1 MEDLYM
7 YCAAIAGT
15 LLVGQLL
22 LSLIGLG
29 HHADLHDLPTAAV
42 DVDTAADGFEHGGEW
57 FAGMLSFRAI
67 VAALTVFGLVGLG
80 GEASPQ
86 FDRRQTFL
94 IALVAGGS
102 VLYGVGW
109 LLRSLYQLKSE
120 GTVQIERTVGQT
132 GSVYLSIPGKKA
144 GSGKV
149 TVKVQGRTMQFGA
162 MTPDEDLA
170 SGTPVVV
177 LSVLTPGMVEVTKI
191 SETPTATE
199 GEAHVQS

>member
-29 HHADLHDLPTAAV
+29 HHADLHDLPTGDIDV
-42 DVDTAADGFEHGGEW
+42 DVAADGFDHGGEW

-80 GEASPQ
+80 GSAGDR
-86 FDRRQTFL
+86 FDPLQTL
-94 IALVAGGS
+94 AIALVAVGG
-102 VLYGVGW
+102 VMYGVGR
-109 LLRSLYQLKSE
+109 LLQSLYQFKSE
-120 GTVQIERTVGQT
+120 GTVRIERAVGQT

-144 GSGKV
+144 GAGKV

-162 MTPDEDLA
+162 MTPEEDLPT
-170 SGTPVVV
+170 GTPVVV
-177 LSVLTPGMVEVTKI
+177 VSVLTPGIVEVTKI
-191 SETPTATE
+191 SETSMSTE
-199 GEAHVQS
+199 GDAHVQS

>member
-1 MEDLYM
+1 MEYVYM

-22 LSLIGLG
+22 LSVIGLG
-29 HHADLHDLPTAAV
+29 HHADLHDFLTADA
-42 DVDTAADGFEHGGEW
+42 DVDAAADGFEHGGEW

-80 GEASPQ
+80 GSAGQ
-86 FDRRQTFL
+86 RFDPLQTL
-94 IALVAGGS
+94 VMALVAGGG
-102 VLYGVGW
+102 VLYGIGW

-120 GTVQIERTVGQT
+120 GTVRIERAVGQT

-144 GSGKV
+144 GTGKV
-149 TVKVQGRTMQFGA
+149 TVRVQGRTMQYGA
-162 MTPDEDLA
+162 MTPEEDLP

-177 LSVLTPGMVEVTKI
+177 LSVLTPGIVEVTKA
-191 SETPTATE
+191 SETPTSTE
-199 GEAHVQS
+199 GDAHVQS

>member
-1 MEDLYM
+1 MEALYW

-29 HHADLHDLPTAAV
+29 HHADLHDLPTADLDAG
-42 DVDTAADGFEHGGEW
+42 ADGFEHGGEW

-80 GEASPQ
+80 GSAGQ
-86 FDRRQTFL
+86 RFDPLQTFL
-94 IALVAGGS
+94 MALVAGGG

-120 GTVQIERTVGQT
+120 GTVRIERTVGLT
-132 GSVYLSIPGKKA
+132 GSVYLSIPGKNA
-144 GSGKV
+144 GTGKV
-149 TVKVQGRTMQFGA
+149 TVRVQGRTMQYGA
-162 MTPDEDLA
+162 RTPEEDLP

-177 LSVLTPGMVEVTKI
+177 LSVLTPGIVEVTKI
-191 SETPTATE
+191 SETSTATE
-199 GEAHVQS
+199 EDAHVQF